1 MPFDN
6 DYLYVKMMVKWLTA
20 LSNKLGRYPKHILQ
34 TKFLCAV
41 INLALRDYAQL
52 ILGSLNLCIDTIPLH

>member
-20 LSNKLGRYPKHILQ
+20 LSNKLGRYLKHILQ
-34 TKFLCAV
+34 TNFLCAV